1 MISSRTPEG
10 WDGRCA
16 VCGQFLR
23 IDPSSTPTR
32 DAPCP
37 HCGTL
42 AWFTAPD
49 EFTIP
54 AEDFATAL
62 DDWEAAGRPPRVLLD
77 FSEVKHFSSEWLGKL
92 IILHQRLGAMGG
104 RLRLCGVSEDMRD
117 VFRLTRLD
125 QMLHFDDDPPPVDE
139 EFDDDDPYPE
149 DEP

>member
-16 VCGQFLR
+16 VCGLFVR

-42 AWFTAPD
+42 AWFTEPD
-49 EFTIP
+49 EVTIP

-62 DDWEAAGRPPRVLLD
+62 DDWEAAGRPSKVLLD
-77 FSEVKHFSSEWLGKL
+77 FSELTHFSSEWLGKL
-92 IILHQRLGAMGG
+92 IRLHLQLTATGG
-104 RLRLCGVSEDMRD
+104 RLRVCGLSDDLMD

-125 QMLHFDDDPPPVDE
+125 QMLHFDDDDPP
-139 EFDDDDPYPE
+139 PE
-149 DEP
+149 DEELDADDP